1 MAIDNFIP
9 EIWSAAVETEFLA
22 AQVVIPTVNGKYDGE
37 ATRGNT
43 VKITGA
49 VTPTITDY
57 SSSRTV
63 TAEAMNDDGQDL
75 AIDQEEAFAFIV
87 DDIDRVQAA
96 GTMEDWT
103 ASAGRAL
110 AESAEDY
117 LLNKFL
123 TESWTL
129 NVTGASPLTID
140 SYADAKAAALKV
152 RTFLNNKKIPTSD
165 RFLVVNP
172 AFSEYLVDGLSES
185 ALASAENELRNGQI
199 ARIWGFNVLESP
211 LLGDQ
216 SKPTCVG
223 YHTASA
229 AYVGQ
234 IAQTEALRH
243 QTKFADIV
251 RGLNVYGAKVTRQV
265 AIGSFVS
272 GGVSQNAFSSFLS

>member
-57 SSSRTV
+57 SSTRTV

-117 LLNKFL
+117 LLGKFL

-140 SYADAKAAALKV
+140 SYDDAKDAALKV
-152 RTFLNNKKIPTSD
+152 RTFLNNKKIPTGD

-172 AFSEYLVDGLSES
+172 AFSEYLIDGLSES
-185 ALASAENELRNGQI
+185 SLQSAENELRNGQI
-199 ARIWGFNVLESP
+199 ARVWGFNVLESP

-234 IAQTEALRH
+234 IAQTEAIRH

>member
-1 MAIDNFIP
+1 
-9 EIWSAAVETEFLA
+9 
-22 AQVVIPTVNGKYDGE
+22 VNGKYTGE
-37 ATRGNT
+37 VTQGAKI
-43 VKITGA
+43 KITGA
-49 VTPTITDY
+49 VTPTISDY
-57 SSSRTV
+57 ASTRTA
-63 TAEAMNDDGQDL
+63 TPEALNDDGQDL
-75 AIDQEEAFAFIV
+75 LIDQADSWSIIL
-87 DDIDRVQAA
+87 DDIDKIQAA
-96 GTMEDWT
+96 GDLMEWA
-103 ASAGRAL
+103 ASAGAAL
-110 AESAEDY
+110 AETSEQYIIDQI
-117 LLNKFL
+117 KSQ
-123 TESWTL
+123 SWTL

-140 SYADAKAAALKV
+140 SYEDAKAAALKV
-152 RTFLNNKKIPTSD
+152 RTFLNNKKIPTGD

-185 ALASAENELRNGQI
+185 ALSSAENELRNGQI

-229 AYVGQ
+229 AFVGQ
-234 IAQTEALRH
+234 ITQTEALRH